1 MIRIINDIRN
11 GDIFSDWHLTSIILD
26 KDEERKPKD
35 YIIYLV
41 DSQIKQAKWPTKGIK
56 YADHNQ

>member
-41 DSQIKQAKWPTKGIK
+41 DSQIKQAK
-56 YADHNQ
+56 